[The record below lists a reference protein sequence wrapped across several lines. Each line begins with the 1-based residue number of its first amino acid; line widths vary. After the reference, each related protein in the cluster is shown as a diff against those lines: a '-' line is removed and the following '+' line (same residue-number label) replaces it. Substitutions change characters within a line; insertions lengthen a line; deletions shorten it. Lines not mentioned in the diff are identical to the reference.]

1 MAGAEEGSREAALA
15 SLLARFPPIPFERG
29 ATLIENSLLET
40 TDFALPVAPRS
51 AHAGPDPNAFVG
63 YIVEGLVR
71 GVWNRSTLSPGNRA
85 TAIVAGDG
93 RWVGVEAF
101 KFGKNLF
108 RYAALCPTTA
118 AVIPL
123 SYVLDEAPQGVLLDA
138 LRSVSLDWCT
148 AASVMSLGADTLS
161 RRALLLL
168 YDMSR
173 LRPRPELEVRQKDI
187 ADMLGV
193 SRQTLQPILKGFEKR
208 GLIALGY
215 GEILIDDPNSLVRR
229 LRRKADPPTGPGAR
243 PTRPPAPKAKK
254 GEETAGDPEDEPE

>member
-1 MAGAEEGSREAALA
+1 MDEAGEGARKAAFETLFEA
-15 SLLARFPPIPFERG
+15 FPPVLFERG

-40 TDFALPVAPRS
+40 TDFAPADASRPGPAPPRCPS
-51 AHAGPDPNAFVG
+51 YVG

-71 GVWNRSTLSPGNRA
+71 GVWDRSTLAPRNRA

-93 RWVGVEAF
+93 RWFGVEAF

-108 RYAALCPTTA
+108 RYAALSPTTA
-118 AVIPL
+118 SIVPL
-123 SYVLDEAPQGVLLDA
+123 SYVEHEAPRAVLLDS
-138 LRSVSLDWCT
+138 LRSASLDWCT
-148 AASVMSLGADTLS
+148 AASVLSLGADTLA

-193 SRQTLQPILKGFEKR
+193 SRQTLQPVLKGFEKR
-208 GLIALGY
+208 GLISLGY
-215 GEILIDDPNSLVRR
+215 GEILIDDPTSLVRR
-229 LRRKADPPTGPGAR
+229 LRRKAE
-243 PTRPPAPKAKK
+243 PPAHDGPKFPLR
-254 GEETAGDPEDEPE
+254 G